1 MLEYLRIRNFG
12 IFEDAEVEL
21 RPGLSVFTGETG
33 AGKSMIVD
41 AVLSCLGR
49 RTPKDLLR
57 TGEERAIV
65 ELLARHPPLLE
76 DYGEDDAISPLFTSG
91 DDLALQRDI
100 LPDRSY
106 MRLNGKVVSSGMAQ
120 EIGSRLVD
128 IHGQQEHHSL
138 MKPQYY
144 LPILDSLDRQR
155 IAPLRSR
162 FTDLY
167 RQRQTILQDIG
178 ELGRGGSERQRE
190 IDLLSYQIQE
200 ISDSNIRE
208 GEEAELRS
216 EYQVL
221 SSQKRLI
228 ELAQTAYGLMYASS
242 RGTQSVYEQVSEAV
256 SILRKSAAIDPA
268 ASSVLEALEQVSF
281 TCEAAVDAL
290 RDYHKRLSHD
300 PEKIARVTERLDL
313 IQKLKMKYGESE
325 AAILNYKKDAAESL
339 DRLTHREDT
348 LLKLNEELASV
359 EGQMAKVGSELTLS
373 RQKLAEAMSKQ
384 VTVSLSELGMPGGRF
399 EAKVVTENDNFG
411 VPVGR
416 SRLKAHSDG
425 FDKVSFLFSANL
437 GETLASVNKVAS
449 GGELSRLMLAIKSH
463 LEENDPVPT
472 LIFDEIDAGIGG
484 DAGQAVAEKLWK
496 LGRRHQVLC
505 VTHMASIAAL
515 ADHHYVVEK
524 SERDGRTVANVR
536 PLSQEGRIVEIARM
550 LSGSN
555 LSISSDHAR
564 ELLRAAFEK
573 KASSL

>member
-57 TGEERAIV
+57 TGEERAII
-65 ELLARHPPLLE
+65 ELLARHPPRDE
-76 DYGEDDAISPLFTSG
+76 DDEGDDAISSVLEDG

-106 MRLNGKVVSSGMAQ
+106 MRVNGKVVSLGMAQ

-144 LPILDSLDRQR
+144 LPILDSLDRQHV
-155 IAPLRSR
+155 APLRSR
-162 FTDLY
+162 FTELY
-167 RQRQTILQDIG
+167 RQRQNILSDIK
-178 ELGRGGSERQRE
+178 ELGQGGSQRQRE
-190 IDLLSYQIQE
+190 IDLLLYQVQE
-200 ISDSNIRE
+200 IDDSKIRE

-228 ELAQTAYGLMYASS
+228 ELAQTAYGLLYASH
-242 RGTQSVYEQVSEAV
+242 RGKQSVYEQVNEALSV
-256 SILRKSAAIDPA
+256 LKKSAAIDPA
-268 ASSVLEALEQVSF
+268 ASAAYEALEQVSF

-290 RDYHKRLSHD
+290 REYQERLSHE
-300 PEKIARVTERLDL
+300 PERIAQVTERLDL
-313 IQKLKMKYGESE
+313 ILKLKMKYGESE
-325 AAILNYKKDAAESL
+325 AAILKYAKDAGESL
-339 DRLTHREDT
+339 HKLMHREDI
-348 LLKLNEELASV
+348 LLKLNEDLASV
-359 EGQMAKVGSELTLS
+359 EGQMAEVGSELSAL
-373 RQKLAEAMSKQ
+373 RQKLAKLMSRQ
-384 VTVSLSELGMPGGRF
+384 VTSSLGELGMSGGRF
-399 EAKVVTENDNFG
+399 EARVVTEADDAG
-411 VPVGR
+411 VLVGK
-416 SRLKAHSDG
+416 SRIKAYSDG

-437 GETLASVNKVAS
+437 GETLSSVNKVAS

-463 LEENDPVPT
+463 LEDNDPVPT
-472 LIFDEIDAGIGG
+472 LIFDEIDVGIGG

-505 VTHMASIAAL
+505 VTHLASIASL

-524 SERDGRTVANVR
+524 TERDGRTVAAVR
-536 PLSQEGRIVEIARM
+536 PLSQEGRVIEIARM
-550 LSGSN
+550 LSGSS